1 MENLPDSD
9 VQPLTVPVYCAPK
22 TGGPMAFE
30 TTFNKDLARALTR
43 AKNPEEFL
51 VTELEKVKVRALQL
65 NEARATMAEGYEKV
79 LQGLKH
85 AFPDIDLNDK
95 NLVGTP
101 NRMARALIE
110 ICSGLGTD
118 QKEIFSTTF
127 PAENYN
133 EVIIL
138 KDIDYT
144 SLCSHHFF
152 PFTGKAHVGYL
163 PDTSKGAESRVVGL
177 SKLAHIVDCHAQ
189 RPQLQERM
197 CYGIMQSIKAELRP
211 AGVMVVIEGSHGC
224 LTCRSAKKANASMI
238 TSALDGKF
246 QDDQKLRAEFLS
258 LVGMNRS

>member
-1 MENLPDSD
+1 
-9 VQPLTVPVYCAPK
+9 
-22 TGGPMAFE
+22 MAYE
-30 TTFNKDLARALTR
+30 TSFNKDLARKLASS
-43 AKNPEEFL
+43 KNPEETL
-51 VTELEKVKVRALQL
+51 NLELAQYKKRAIEL
-65 NEARATMAEGYEKV
+65 NTAREVMAEGYEKV
-79 LQGLKH
+79 LKGLKM

-95 NLVGTP
+95 NLVGSP
-101 NRMARALIE
+101 NRMARSLLE
-110 ICSGLGTD
+110 ICSGLGTN

-152 PFTGKAHVGYL
+152 PFIGKAHVGYL
-163 PDTSKGAESRVVGL
+163 PDTTKGEHSRVVGL
-177 SKLAHIVDCHAQ
+177 SKLAHIVDMHAQ

-197 CYGIMQSIKAELRP
+197 CYGIMNSIKEELNP

-224 LTCRSAKKANASMI
+224 LTCRGAKKANASMM

-246 QDDQKLRAEFLS
+246 KEDPKLRAEFFS
-258 LVGMNRS
+258 LLKQ

>member
-1 MENLPDSD
+1 MS
-9 VQPLTVPVYCAPK
+9 
-22 TGGPMAFE
+22 FE
-30 TTFNKDLARALTR
+30 KTFNNDLARTLAR
-43 AKNPEEFL
+43 SENPEKVLDGEL
-51 VTELEKVKVRALQL
+51 VKLKKRALEL
-65 NEARATMAEGYEKV
+65 NAARAMMSEGYEKV
-79 LQGLKH
+79 LQGLKL
-85 AFPDIDLNDK
+85 AFPDIDLSDK
-95 NLVGTP
+95 NMVGTP

-110 ICSGLGTD
+110 VCSGLGTD

-127 PAENYN
+127 PADNYN

-152 PFTGKAHVGYL
+152 PFNGKAHVGYL

-197 CYGIMQSIKAELRP
+197 CYGIMESIKEELRP

-224 LTCRSAKKANASMI
+224 LTCRSARKANATMI

-246 QDDQKLRAEFLS
+246 QEDSKLRGEFLS
-258 LVGMNRS
+258 LIGMQR

>member
-1 MENLPDSD
+1 M
-9 VQPLTVPVYCAPK
+9 
-22 TGGPMAFE
+22 GFE
-30 TTFNKDLARALTR
+30 SSFNKDLARKLAR
-43 AKNPEEFL
+43 ASDP
-51 VTELEKVKVRALQL
+51 EKVLDLELVEFRKRALEL
-65 NEARATMAEGYEKV
+65 NSAREKMAQGYEKV
-79 LQGLKH
+79 LEGLKL
-85 AFPDIDLNDK
+85 AFPELDLEDK

-101 NRMARALIE
+101 NRMARALLE
-110 ICSGLGTD
+110 ICSGLGTNE
-118 QKEIFSTTF
+118 KEIFSTTF

-163 PDTSKGAESRVVGL
+163 PDTQKGQDSKVVGL

-197 CYGIMQSIKAELRP
+197 CYGIMESIKRELRP
-211 AGVMVVIEGSHGC
+211 AGVMVVVEGSHGC

-246 QDDQKLRAEFLS
+246 KEDPKLRAEFLS
-258 LVGMNRS
+258 LIGMHK

>member
-1 MENLPDSD
+1 
-9 VQPLTVPVYCAPK
+9 
-22 TGGPMAFE
+22 MAFE
-30 TTFNKDLARALTR
+30 TTYNKDLARNMARSNEPEKFLDAELAKLRTR
-43 AKNPEEFL
+43 AL
-51 VTELEKVKVRALQL
+51 EL
-65 NEARATMAEGYEKV
+65 NSARETMAEGYQKV
-79 LQGLKH
+79 LDGLKLAYPH
-85 AFPDIDLNDK
+85 LDMEDK
-95 NLVGTP
+95 NLLGTP
-101 NRMARALIE
+101 NRMARALLE

-118 QKEIFSTTF
+118 EKEIFSTTF

-133 EVIIL
+133 DVIIL

-144 SLCSHHFF
+144 SLCSHHFI

-163 PDTSKGAESRVVGL
+163 PDTTKGDQSRVVGL

-197 CYGIMQSIKAELRP
+197 CHNIMTSIKEQLKP

-246 QDDQKLRAEFLS
+246 REDKKLRGEFLS
-258 LVGMNRS
+258 LIAMNK

>member
-1 MENLPDSD
+1 
-9 VQPLTVPVYCAPK
+9 
-22 TGGPMAFE
+22 MAFE
-30 TTFNKDLARALTR
+30 SSFNKDFARKLARSKDPHADLEGELEKLRQRALTLNHAR
-43 AKNPEEFL
+43 EKMAK
-51 VTELEKVKVRALQL
+51 
-65 NEARATMAEGYEKV
+65 GYEIV
-79 LQGLKH
+79 LQGLKD
-85 AFPDIDLNDK
+85 AYPQLDMSDK
-95 NLVGTP
+95 NLEGTP
-101 NRMARALIE
+101 NRMARALLE
-110 ICSGLGTD
+110 ICSGLGMD
-118 QKEIFSTTF
+118 EKEIFSSTF

-163 PDTSKGAESRVVGL
+163 PDTSLGNESRVVGL

-197 CYGIMQSIKAELRP
+197 CFNIMSSIKSELKP

-224 LTCRSAKKANASMI
+224 LTCRSAKKANATMV

-246 QDDQKLRAEFLS
+246 KEDSKLRGEFLS
-258 LVGMNRS
+258 LIGLNK

>member
-1 MENLPDSD
+1 MSYES
-9 VQPLTVPVYCAPK
+9 
-22 TGGPMAFE
+22 
-30 TTFNKDLARALTR
+30 TFNKDLARTLAR
-43 AKNPEEFL
+43 SNEP
-51 VTELEKVKVRALQL
+51 EKVLDAELGKLRKRALEL
-65 NEARATMAEGYEKV
+65 NAARSVMAEGYEKV
-79 LQGLKH
+79 LQGLKL
-85 AFPDIDLNDK
+85 AFPEIDLKDK

-110 ICSGLGTD
+110 VCSGLGTD

-163 PDTSKGAESRVVGL
+163 PDTTKGEHSRVVGL

-197 CYGIMQSIKAELRP
+197 CYGIMESIKDELHP

-246 QDDQKLRAEFLS
+246 QDDPKLRAEFLS
-258 LVGMNRS
+258 LIGKGKG

>member
-1 MENLPDSD
+1 
-9 VQPLTVPVYCAPK
+9 
-22 TGGPMAFE
+22 MAFE
-30 TTFNKDLARALTR
+30 TTFNKDLARNMAR
-43 AKNPEEFL
+43 SNNPEQVLDDEL
-51 VTELEKVKVRALQL
+51 VKLRKRALEL
-65 NEARATMAEGYEKV
+65 NSARELMATGYQKV
-79 LQGLKH
+79 LDGLKL
-85 AFPDIDLNDK
+85 AYPGLDMEDK

-101 NRMARALIE
+101 NRMARALLE

-118 QKEIFSTTF
+118 EKEIFSTTF

-133 EVIIL
+133 DVIIL

-144 SLCSHHFF
+144 SLCSHHFI

-163 PDTSKGAESRVVGL
+163 PDTTKGDQSRVVGL

-197 CYGIMQSIKAELRP
+197 CHNIMTSIKDELKP

-224 LTCRSAKKANASMI
+224 LTCRSAKKANATMI

-246 QDDQKLRAEFLS
+246 REDKKLRVEFLS
-258 LVGMNRS
+258 LIGMNK

>member
-1 MENLPDSD
+1 MP
-9 VQPLTVPVYCAPK
+9 
-22 TGGPMAFE
+22 FE
-30 TTFNKDLARALTR
+30 SSFNKDLARKLAR
-43 AKNPEEFL
+43 SSDP
-51 VTELEKVKVRALQL
+51 EKVLDLELVQFKKRALEL
-65 NEARATMAEGYEKV
+65 NTARAVMAEGYAKV
-79 LQGLKH
+79 LEGLKL
-85 AFPDIDLNDK
+85 AFPELDLEDK

-101 NRMARALIE
+101 NRMARALLE
-110 ICSGLGTD
+110 VCAGLGTD
-118 QKEIFSTTF
+118 EKEIFSTTF

-163 PDTSKGAESRVVGL
+163 PDTHKGVDSRVVGL

-197 CYGIMQSIKAELRP
+197 CSGIMESINRELKP

-238 TSALDGKF
+238 TSSLDGKF
-246 QDDQKLRAEFLS
+246 REDPKLRAEFLS
-258 LVGMNRS
+258 LIGLHK